1 MWPKSMIDVIQSEG
15 TEVYLRSKCH
25 QKLQKIFFKGHNFSL
40 ILDSSS
46 WFWLLSLRNV
56 TITQPGAFWY
66 ILICFCWSSVVLSG
80 VWWSLWLCVI
90 TVLLCLPA
98 VWRHWAVR
106 CQSRRTTTPSTST
119 RTGGTSSKASRGRS
133 RNNQPPGQS
142 RIIQERQK
150 QRQRQDRTQHSIF
163 LDLTYHCTDCNAL
176 KQGNDDKFQTK
187 YLWTLS
193 RWQKLR
199 VWVKG
204 NGKLFVVKPVLVIMM
219 MIVWCS

>member
-1 MWPKSMIDVIQSEG
+1 MN
-15 TEVYLRSKCH
+15 R
-25 QKLQKIFFKGHNFSL
+25 
-40 ILDSSS
+40 
-46 WFWLLSLRNV
+46 FW
-56 TITQPGAFWY
+56 
-66 ILICFCWSSVVLSG
+66 WSSVIL
-80 VWWSLWLCVI
+80 LFMILCRVI
-90 TVLLCLPA
+90 KVLLCPPE
-98 VWRHWAVR
+98 WRHWAVR
-106 CQSRRTTTPSTST
+106 CQSPRTRTPLNSI
-119 RTGGTSSKASRGRS
+119 RTGGTSSKASRRRS

-142 RIIQERQK
+142 RIIRERQK
-150 QRQRQDRTQHSIF
+150 PRQRHDRTRHSIF
-163 LDLTYHCTDCNAL
+163 PDLTYHCTDCNAL

>member
-90 TVLLCLPA
+90 TVLLWLPA

-106 CQSRRTTTPSTST
+106 CQFPRITTRLNST
-119 RTGGTSSKASRGRS
+119 RTGGTRSKALRGWSRD
-133 RNNQPPGQS
+133 NQTNGQS
-142 RIIQERQK
+142 TIIRQK
-150 QRQRQDRTQHSIF
+150 QTGRNISIF
-163 LDLTYHCTDCNAL
+163 PDLGL
-176 KQGNDDKFQTK
+176 K
-187 YLWTLS
+187 
-193 RWQKLR
+193 
-199 VWVKG
+199 
-204 NGKLFVVKPVLVIMM
+204 GKIY
-219 MIVWCS
+219 